1 MHLVSSGLDVT
12 ATVTLTSDGR
22 TAAGES
28 HGSASQSG
36 VQRAVATATL
46 RAVEELSG
54 DIARFELDHLEVT
67 HIGSERTVI
76 VALTMLSARGTERL
90 TGAAGVREDVRQAVI
105 RATLDALNRR
115 LETLLT

>member
-12 ATVTLTSDGR
+12 ATVTLTSDDR
-22 TAAGES
+22 SASGES
-28 HGSASQSG
+28 RASAAQSG

-54 DIARFELDHLEVT
+54 DIARFELEHLEVNQV
-67 HIGSERTVI
+67 GADRMVI
-76 VALTMLSARGTERL
+76 VALTMLSTRGTERL
-90 TGAAGVREDVRQAVI
+90 TGAAAVREDVRQAVI